1 MFSKL
6 MPFTSRIISPGSI
19 RPSRATAPLHN
30 VKDRDLR
37 QQKHG
42 SRPIRGPATIGK
54 PSLWKTLPVEC
65 PPNGKPSLWNALLM
79 ECLSYGM
86 PPWIAQTGNKSYI
99 HNSEK
104 KKLAN
109 KY

>member
-54 PSLWKTLPVEC
+54 PSLWNTLPVEC
-65 PPNGKPSLWNALLM
+65 PPNGMPFLWHALPGLH
-79 ECLSYGM
+79 
-86 PPWIAQTGNKSYI
+86 KSYI

-109 KY
+109 KYIKDNATTD